1 MSKQNKRNLSE
12 SDKAMLAAYLRL
24 TPEDREKVIA
34 YVALLREA
42 RYSRRPSA
50 VPHP

>member
-1 MSKQNKRNLSE
+1 MSDQTTRTVSD
-12 SDKAMLAAYLRL
+12 SDKALLASYLRL
-24 TPEDREKVIA
+24 PPEDREKVIA

>member
-1 MSKQNKRNLSE
+1 MSKRNTRTLSE
-12 SDKAMLAAYLRL
+12 SDKALLASYLRL
-24 TPEDREKVIA
+24 PPEDREKVIA

-50 VPHP
+50 VPPL